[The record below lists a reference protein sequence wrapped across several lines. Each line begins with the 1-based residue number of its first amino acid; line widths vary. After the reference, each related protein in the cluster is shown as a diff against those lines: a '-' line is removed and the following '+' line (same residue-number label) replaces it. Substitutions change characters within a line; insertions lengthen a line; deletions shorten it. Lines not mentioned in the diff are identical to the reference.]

1 MNQASLPYDNIEELA
16 VLLQASFSGNNET
29 IKHSQNVFAQMSR
42 DPTRFLDSLMKII
55 TSEKDDANISKI
67 KKAAAIM
74 INRFFT
80 HIYDLDNVKKN
91 KHTAEVMEY
100 ILENIVMAMFSNH
113 VNPTL
118 KGLLQQFISV
128 MLHADIKNVYRP
140 RVLGIAKDKLASG
153 QLNDYAA
160 SYLLIKSVI
169 EEPTNEQAVLAE
181 WFKNLLEDLLI
192 SGNIII
198 DGVGSEIEAIMKGSV
213 EQEKFANIY
222 IGLEVLK
229 MWTKISLEFIKR
241 LGRDEL
247 VDIKKPNY
255 LELIV
260 DKQDFAGLLL
270 KAIILQIPSGKQI
283 PECLLSTSSIAQLD
297 KLLNAVKSGA
307 LSCFEHIL
315 KFRKDALEVQL
326 NPANTPVLDPERNK
340 FFELIQGD
348 GVKAIVQ
355 SLFQLGR
362 SDYSNIE
369 EGLNNKEFH
378 ECALNCLNVLTRLV
392 RFPEL
397 YTFFSS
403 YKNAI
408 IVDICLPL
416 IASTKYDLEKFKDDP
431 QGFVNLTAELV
442 DDENEAEEFDT
453 TVKIQAVYLLREL
466 CINIDG
472 ASTAIVIILGSLIEY
487 SLISNKMEEIDEH
500 YPKLAENKESNIIK
514 SVEPLIRLEA
524 CLLVLGG
531 IFGEI
536 SRRKDLMQI
545 IDQIFSKY
553 HEYFL
558 VTETNPL
565 IKCRMCLFLGLSAKS
580 LFRSQDEESKALFTQ
595 YISFI
600 INCAGNTE
608 EDQLAVTEQAND
620 SLLAILSAKVS
631 VYRIAYL
638 IPDILRKMIT
648 YLPTNASVT
657 FFDVL
662 HHTIKIYSP
671 TIIKNEG
678 LILEVLE
685 PLVLRA
691 KAEFESRK
699 KDKGLP
705 KLVLTKIWNTIQTI
719 GEQGEYIIQYQD
731 QIERLLIPLFQ
742 YVDDDSEDGPFDQDI
757 LNYVASTIKLTKRVS
772 PITWDLFQLFPKIFK
787 RFQGLITPLFN
798 ALTRI
803 IVFGSEDIEK
813 NPESIVTLVKLGID
827 ALNSVH
833 PDANLAGPAMAAL
846 YFQVLIQYVGIP
858 NESWEQM
865 LIACLSKFKDDKK
878 GFLKV
883 RLLGVILLAFLRNFE
898 VTQAVLI
905 DQNYLGIVIDTL
917 VSSPEIFENH
927 TYDRKIY
934 LMGVCDLLTRT
945 NADPIILNKL
955 PALFSQIVGYLKY
968 VQHIE
973 LKNAMQDPRRRQL
986 AYDTDSDDEGE
997 KKLTNKD
1004 VLRIFL
1010 DDNNTTV
1017 PVINPYDSDDD
1028 EEEEEDSDDEDDD
1041 EDDDDD
1047 DDVLFPT
1054 DKDEVNYYATHL
1066 ISDIKE
1072 QDEFKVFRETIAKL
1086 KESNQQLL
1094 KVLGSS
1100 LPERKHKFL
1109 VEVVQSSR
1117 VQIAQNGDQRAAPQ
1131 TQARKMVKTVSRKV
1145 AGANQNN

>member
-29 IKHSQNVFAQMSR
+29 IKQSQTVFGQMSQ
-42 DPTRFLDSLMKII
+42 DPIRFLDSLMKII
-55 TSEKDDANISKI
+55 TSEKDDANILKI

-74 INRFFT
+74 ISRFFS
-80 HIYDLDNVKKN
+80 HIYDLDNLKQN
-91 KHTAEVMEY
+91 KHSAEVKEY
-100 ILENIVMAMFSNH
+100 ILENIVLAMYSNH
-113 VNPTL
+113 VNPNL
-118 KGLLQQFISV
+118 KALLQQFISV
-128 MLHADIKNVYRP
+128 MLHTDLKNNYKP
-140 RVLGIAKDKLASG
+140 RVLEIAKEKLASG

-169 EEPTNEQAVLAE
+169 EEPANKQSILAE
-181 WFKNLLEDLLI
+181 WFVNLLEDLLV

-213 EQEKFANIY
+213 EQEKFANIFV
-222 IGLEVLK
+222 GLEVLK

-247 VDIKKPNY
+247 EDIKKPNY

-270 KAIILQIPSGKQI
+270 KTIILQIPSGKQI
-283 PECLLSTSSIAQLD
+283 PECLLSTSSIVQLD
-297 KLLNAVKSGA
+297 KLLNGVKSGA
-307 LSCFEHIL
+307 LACFEQIL
-315 KFRKDALEVQL
+315 KFRKDALDVQL
-326 NPANTPVLDPERNK
+326 NPATSPVLDLEKNK
-340 FFELIQGD
+340 FFQLIQGD

-514 SVEPLIRLEA
+514 SVEPLIRLES

-531 IFGEI
+531 ISVEI
-536 SRRKDLMQI
+536 SQRKDLMQI

-565 IKCRMCLFLGLSAKS
+565 IKSRMCLFLGLSAKS
-580 LFRSQDEESKALFTQ
+580 LFRNQDEDSKQLFTQ

-608 EDQLAVTEQAND
+608 EDQHAVTEQAND
-620 SLLAILSAKVS
+620 SLLSILSARVS

-662 HHTIKIYSP
+662 HHAIKIYSP
-671 TIIKNEG
+671 TIIKHEG
-678 LILEVLE
+678 LILEILE

-691 KAEFESRK
+691 KAEFENVKRE
-699 KDKGLP
+699 KGLP
-705 KLVLTKIWNTIQTI
+705 KLVLTKIWNTIQSI
-719 GEQGEYIIQYQD
+719 GEQGEYILQYQD
-731 QIERLLIPLFQ
+731 QIERILIPLFQ
-742 YVDDDSEDGPFDQDI
+742 YVEDDSDDGPFDQDI

-772 PITWDLFQLFPKIFK
+772 PITWDLFQVFPKIFN
-787 RFQGLITPLFN
+787 RFKGLITPLFN

-803 IVFGSEDIEK
+803 IVFGREDIEK
-813 NPESIVTLVKLGID
+813 NPENIVKLVKLGID
-827 ALNSVH
+827 ALNSTH
-833 PDANLAGPAMAAL
+833 PDANKAGPAMAAL

-858 NESWEQM
+858 DEWWEKM
-865 LIACLSKFKDDKK
+865 LVACLGKFIEDKK

-905 DQNYLGIVIDTL
+905 NENYLGMVIDTL
-917 VSSPEIFENH
+917 VTSPEMFENH

-973 LKNAMQDPRRRQL
+973 LKNAMQNPKRREL
-986 AYDTDSDDEGE
+986 AYDTDSDEEGG
-997 KKLTNKD
+997 KKLSNKD

-1010 DDNNTTV
+1010 DDANTTI
-1017 PVINPYDSDDD
+1017 PVINPYDSEDD
-1028 EEEEEDSDDEDDD
+1028 EEEEEDSDEEDDD
-1041 EDDDDD
+1041 DYEDDD

-1072 QDEFKVFRETIAKL
+1072 QDEFKVFKETIAKL
-1086 KESNQQLL
+1086 KENNQQLL
-1094 KVLGSS
+1094 KVLANS
-1100 LPERKHKFL
+1100 LPERKQKFL
-1109 VEVVQSSR
+1109 REVVQSSR
-1117 VQIAQNGDQRAAPQ
+1117 VQVSQDGDQRAAPQ

-1145 AGANQNN
+1145 AGSNQNN

>member
-16 VLLQASFSGNNET
+16 ILLQASFSGNNET
-29 IKHSQNVFAQMSR
+29 IKQSQTVFGQMSQ
-42 DPTRFLDSLMKII
+42 DPIRFLDSLMKII
-55 TSEKDDANISKI
+55 TSEKDDANILKI

-74 INRFFT
+74 ISRFFS
-80 HIYDLDNVKKN
+80 HIYDLDNLKQN
-91 KHTAEVMEY
+91 KHSAEVKEY
-100 ILENIVMAMFSNH
+100 ILENIVLAMYSNH
-113 VNPTL
+113 VNPNL
-118 KGLLQQFISV
+118 KALLQQFISV
-128 MLHADIKNVYRP
+128 MLHTDLKNNYKP
-140 RVLGIAKDKLASG
+140 RVLEIAKEKLASG

-169 EEPTNEQAVLAE
+169 EEPANKQSILAE
-181 WFKNLLEDLLI
+181 WFVNLLEDLLV

-213 EQEKFANIY
+213 EQEKFANIFV
-222 IGLEVLK
+222 GLEVLK

-247 VDIKKPNY
+247 EDIKKPNY

-270 KAIILQIPSGKQI
+270 KTIILQIPSGKQI
-283 PECLLSTSSIAQLD
+283 PECLLSTSSIVQLD
-297 KLLNAVKSGA
+297 KLLNGVKSGA
-307 LSCFEHIL
+307 LACFEQIL
-315 KFRKDALEVQL
+315 KFRKDALDVQL
-326 NPANTPVLDPERNK
+326 NPATSPVLDLEKNK
-340 FFELIQGD
+340 FFQLIQGD

-378 ECALNCLNVLTRLV
+378 ECVLECLNVLTRLV
-392 RFPEL
+392 KFPEL

-403 YKNAI
+403 YKNAV

-431 QGFVNLTAELV
+431 QGFVNLTAELI
-442 DDENEAEEFDT
+442 DEESEAGGFDT

-472 ASTAIVIILGSLIEY
+472 ASTALVIIIGSLIEY

-514 SVEPLIRLEA
+514 SVEPLIRLES

-531 IFGEI
+531 ISVEI
-536 SRRKDLMQI
+536 SQRKDLMQI

-565 IKCRMCLFLGLSAKS
+565 IKSRMCLFLGLSAKS
-580 LFRSQDEESKALFTQ
+580 LFRNQDEDSKQLFTQ

-608 EDQLAVTEQAND
+608 EDQHAVTEQAND
-620 SLLAILSAKVS
+620 SLLSILSARVS

-662 HHTIKIYSP
+662 HHAIKIYSP
-671 TIIKNEG
+671 TIIKHEG
-678 LILEVLE
+678 LILEILE

-691 KAEFESRK
+691 KAEFENVKRE
-699 KDKGLP
+699 KGLP
-705 KLVLTKIWNTIQTI
+705 KLVLTKIWNTIQSI
-719 GEQGEYIIQYQD
+719 GEQGEYILQYQD
-731 QIERLLIPLFQ
+731 QIERILIPLFQ
-742 YVDDDSEDGPFDQDI
+742 YVEDDSDDGPFDQDI

-772 PITWDLFQLFPKIFK
+772 PITWDLFQVFPKIFN
-787 RFQGLITPLFN
+787 RFKGLITPLFN

-803 IVFGSEDIEK
+803 IVFGREDIEK
-813 NPESIVTLVKLGID
+813 NPENIVKLVKLGID
-827 ALNSVH
+827 ALNSTH
-833 PDANLAGPAMAAL
+833 PDANKAGPAMAAL

-858 NESWEQM
+858 DEWWEKM
-865 LIACLSKFKDDKK
+865 LVACLGKFIEDKK

-905 DQNYLGIVIDTL
+905 NENYLGMVIDTL
-917 VSSPEIFENH
+917 VTSPEMFENH

-973 LKNAMQDPRRRQL
+973 LKNAMQNPKRREL
-986 AYDTDSDDEGE
+986 AYDTDSDEEGG
-997 KKLTNKD
+997 KRLSNKD

-1010 DDNNTTV
+1010 DDANTTI
-1017 PVINPYDSDDD
+1017 PVINPYDSEDD
-1028 EEEEEDSDDEDDD
+1028 EEEEEDSDEEDDD
-1041 EDDDDD
+1041 DYEDDDDD
-1047 DDVLFPT
+1047 LLFPT

-1086 KESNQQLL
+1086 KENNQQLL
-1094 KVLGSS
+1094 KVLANS
-1100 LPERKHKFL
+1100 LPERKQKFL
-1109 VEVVQSSR
+1109 REVVQSSR
-1117 VQIAQNGDQRAAPQ
+1117 VPVSQDGDQRAAPQ